1 MIKKLG
7 DFFKLDTA
15 PGILL
20 IATAFAALI
29 IANSPL
35 APYYLALLDTPIH
48 IKIGSLDIE
57 KNLLLWINDGLMA
70 IFFLLIGLEVKRELI
85 QGALRTRS
93 RAMFPVIAA
102 IGGMVVPVLIFVLLN
117 INEPKSLDGWAIPAA
132 TDIAFT
138 LGVLALFGKQTP
150 VSLKVFLLALAVID
164 DLGAVIIIALFFSS
178 DLSVIALSIA
188 VLASAALFYMNA
200 KGVARLTGYLL
211 VGAILWVAVLKSGVH
226 ATVAGVILGFA
237 VPLRIKHHRVRSPL
251 RYLENGIHPWSS
263 FAILP
268 LFAFANSGVPLG
280 DFRADM
286 LLEPLPLGITLGLLL
301 GKPLGISAACYLA
314 IKTGVASLP
323 KGVHFTHVV
332 AASILCG
339 IGFTMSIFI
348 TTLAF
353 PGADNHALVDLSRI
367 AIFIGSILAAVIGYL
382 ALKYTFEQSSRSSSE
397 KEGTADEST

>member
-1 MIKKLG
+1 MNKKLV
-7 DFFKLDTA
+7 DFFQLDTA
-15 PGILL
+15 PGIIL
-20 IATAFAALI
+20 IASAFLALI

-35 APYYLALLDTPIH
+35 APFYLALLDTPIH
-48 IKIGSLDIE
+48 FKVGSLDIE

-93 RAMFPVIAA
+93 RAMFPVVAA
-102 IGGMVVPVLIFVLLN
+102 LGGMVVPILFFAIFN
-117 INEPKSLDGWAIPAA
+117 YDDSKAMQGWAIPAA

-138 LGVLALFGKQTP
+138 LGVLALFGKQSP

-164 DLGAVIIIALFFSS
+164 DLGAVIIIALFFSN

-188 VLASAALFYMNA
+188 VLASATLFYMNA

-237 VPLRIKHHRVRSPL
+237 IPLRIKQHRVRSPL
-251 RYLENGIHPWSS
+251 RYLEHGIHPWSS
-263 FAILP
+263 YLILP
-268 LFAFANSGVPLG
+268 AFAFANSGVPLDNLSFG
-280 DFRADM
+280 L

-301 GKPLGISAACYLA
+301 GKPIGISLACFIS
-314 IKTGVASLP
+314 IKMGIASLP
-323 KGVHFTHVV
+323 KGLHFSHIM

-353 PGADNHALVDLSRI
+353 PGADNHAMVDLSRI
-367 AIFIGSILAAVIGYL
+367 AIFIGSFLASVIGYL
-382 ALKYTFEQSSRSSSE
+382 TLKNTFERFPRQVAE
-397 KEGTADEST
+397 VE

>member
-1 MIKKLG
+1 MGKKIS
-7 DFFKLDTA
+7 DFFQLDTA
-15 PGILL
+15 PGIIL
-20 IATAFAALI
+20 IASAFLALI
-29 IANSPL
+29 IANSAL

-48 IKIGSLDIE
+48 FKVGSLDIE

-93 RAMFPVIAA
+93 RAMFPLIAA
-102 IGGMVVPVLIFVLLN
+102 VGGMVFPVLIFVLFNANDPQALG
-117 INEPKSLDGWAIPAA
+117 GWAIPAA

-138 LGVLALFGKQTP
+138 LGVLALFGKRVP

-178 DLSVIALSIA
+178 DLSLLALSIA
-188 VLASAALFYMNA
+188 VLASATLFYMNA

-237 VPLRIKHHRVRSPL
+237 VPLKIKHHRIRSPL
-251 RYLENGIHPWSS
+251 RYLEHGIHPWSS
-263 FAILP
+263 FVILP
-268 LFAFANSGVPLG
+268 LFAFANSGVPMENFNMG
-280 DFRADM
+280 MISD
-286 LLEPLPLGITLGLLL
+286 PLPLGIILGLLL
-301 GKPLGISAACYLA
+301 GKPVGISITCYASIKLGI
-314 IKTGVASLP
+314 ASLP
-323 KGVHFTHVV
+323 KGVQFAHIM
-332 AASILCG
+332 ASSILCG

-353 PGADNHALVDLSRI
+353 PGVDNHALVDLSRI
-367 AIFIGSILAAVIGYL
+367 SIFIGSILAAVLGYL
-382 ALKYTFEQSSRSSSE
+382 ALKYALQLQP
-397 KEGTADEST
+397 KPNADEIEAEQK

>member
-1 MIKKLG
+1 MITKLG
-7 DFFKLDTA
+7 EFFKLDTA

-20 IATAFAALI
+20 IASAFAALL

-35 APYYLALLDTPIH
+35 APYYLALLDMPIH
-48 IKIGSLDIE
+48 FKIGSLDIQ

-70 IFFLLIGLEVKRELI
+70 IFFLLVGLEVKRELM

-93 RAMFPVIAA
+93 RAMFPAIAA
-102 IGGMVVPVLIFVLLN
+102 IGGMVVPVLVFVYFNANDPQAL
-117 INEPKSLDGWAIPAA
+117 SGWAIPAA

-138 LGVLALFGKQTP
+138 LGVLALFGKTVP

-178 DLSVIALSIA
+178 DLSVLALSIS

-237 VPLRIKHHRVRSPL
+237 VPLKIKHHRIRSPL
-251 RYLENGIHPWSS
+251 RYLEHGIHPWSS
-263 FAILP
+263 FVILP
-268 LFAFANSGVPLG
+268 LFAFANSGVPL
-280 DFRADM
+280 DNLNMSM
-286 LLEPLPLGITLGLLL
+286 LSEPLPLGIILGLLL
-301 GKPLGISAACYLA
+301 GKPIGISIACYVSVKA
-314 IKTGVASLP
+314 GIASLP
-323 KGVHFTHVV
+323 KGVQFMHIM

-353 PGADNHALVDLSRI
+353 PDLDTRGLVDLSRI
-367 AIFIGSILAAVIGYL
+367 SIFIASILAAVLGYM
-382 ALKYTFEQSSRSSSE
+382 ALKLTFQLSSKSNLEQIN
-397 KEGTADEST
+397 TDED

>member
-1 MIKKLG
+1 MGKKIS
-7 DFFKLDTA
+7 DFFQLDTA
-15 PGILL
+15 PGIIL
-20 IATAFAALI
+20 IASAFLALI

-48 IKIGSLDIE
+48 FKVGSLDIE

-70 IFFLLIGLEVKRELI
+70 IFFLLIGLEVKRELM

-93 RAMFPVIAA
+93 RAMFPLMAA
-102 IGGMVVPVLIFVLLN
+102 VGGMVVPVLIFVVLN
-117 INEPKSLDGWAIPAA
+117 VNDPQALGGWAIPAA

-138 LGVLALFGKQTP
+138 LGVLALFGKQVP

-188 VLASAALFYMNA
+188 VLASMTLFYMNA

-211 VGAILWVAVLKSGVH
+211 VGGILWVAVLKSGVH

-237 VPLRIKHHRVRSPL
+237 IPLRIKHHRIRSPL
-251 RYLENGIHPWSS
+251 RYLEHGIHPWSS

-268 LFAFANSGVPLG
+268 LFAFANSGVPL
-280 DFRADM
+280 DNFSLSM
-286 LLEPLPLGITLGLLL
+286 LAEPLPLGITLGLLF
-301 GKPLGISAACYLA
+301 GKPIGISLACYMSIKLGIGSM
-314 IKTGVASLP
+314 P
-323 KGVHFTHVV
+323 KGIQFIHVMS
-332 AASILCG
+332 ASILCG

-353 PGADNHALVDLSRI
+353 PGTDNHALVDLSRI
-367 AIFIGSILAAVIGYL
+367 SIFIGSILAAVCGYL
-382 ALKYTFEQSSRSSSE
+382 ALKYSFKTASRPLI
-397 KEGTADEST
+397 DESQPD

>member
-1 MIKKLG
+1 MNKKLV
-7 DFFKLDTA
+7 DFFQLDTA
-15 PGILL
+15 PGIIL
-20 IATAFAALI
+20 IASAFLALI

-35 APYYLALLDTPIH
+35 AHFYLALLDTPIH
-48 IKIGSLDIE
+48 FKVGSLDIE

-93 RAMFPVIAA
+93 RAMFPVVAA
-102 IGGMVVPVLIFVLLN
+102 IGGMVVPILFFAVFN
-117 INEPKSLDGWAIPAA
+117 YDDSKAMQGWAIPAA

-138 LGVLALFGKQTP
+138 LGVLALFGKQSP

-188 VLASAALFYMNA
+188 VLASATLFYMNA

-211 VGAILWVAVLKSGVH
+211 VGAVLWVAVLKSGVH

-237 VPLRIKHHRVRSPL
+237 IPLRIKHHRVRSPL
-251 RYLENGIHPWSS
+251 RYLEHGIHPWSS
-263 FAILP
+263 YLILP
-268 LFAFANSGVPLG
+268 AFAFANSGVPLDNFSLG
-280 DFRADM
+280 L

-301 GKPLGISAACYLA
+301 GKPIGISLACF
-314 IKTGVASLP
+314 ISIRMGIASLP
-323 KGVHFTHVV
+323 KGLHFAHIM

-353 PGADNHALVDLSRI
+353 PGTDNHALVDLSRI
-367 AIFIGSILAAVIGYL
+367 AIFIGSFLASVLGYL
-382 ALKYTFEQSSRSSSE
+382 ALKQTFERIPRHSSE
-397 KEGTADEST
+397 AEQT

>member
-15 PGILL
+15 PGIIL

-35 APYYLALLDTPIH
+35 APAYLTLLDMPIH
-48 IKIGSLDIE
+48 IKIGALDIE

-85 QGALRTRS
+85 QGALRTKS
-93 RAMFPVIAA
+93 RAMFPVVAA
-102 IGGMVVPVLIFVLLN
+102 VGGMVVPVLVFVMFN
-117 INEPKSLDGWAIPAA
+117 IGNPESMQGWAIPAA

-178 DLSVIALSIA
+178 DLSLVSLAVA
-188 VLASAALFYMNA
+188 VLASATLFYMNA

-251 RYLENGIHPWSS
+251 RYLEHGIHPWSS

-268 LFAFANSGVPLG
+268 LFAFANSGVPLDNFSFG
-280 DFRADM
+280 M
-286 LLEPLPLGITLGLLL
+286 LFEPLPLGITLGLLL
-301 GKPLGISAACYLA
+301 GKPIGISAACYLA
-314 IKTGVASLP
+314 IKANVASLP
-323 KGVHFTHVV
+323 KGLDFSHIM

-353 PGADNHALVDLSRI
+353 PGAESHALVDLSRV
-367 AIFIGSILAAVIGYL
+367 AIFIGSILASVIGYL
-382 ALKYTFEQSSRSSSE
+382 ALKHTLRQRSAVPQDVAE
-397 KEGTADEST
+397 